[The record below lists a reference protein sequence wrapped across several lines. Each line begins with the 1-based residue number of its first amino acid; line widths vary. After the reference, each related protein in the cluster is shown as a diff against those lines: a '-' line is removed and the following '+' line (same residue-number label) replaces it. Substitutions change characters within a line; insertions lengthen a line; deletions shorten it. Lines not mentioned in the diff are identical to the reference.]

1 MAEALIINCSPTAK
15 SLPIRVGL
23 REKTFAR
30 HGIDLLL
37 VSTDNSREQRS
48 GLARR
53 DFHVV
58 HVAVDNAI
66 AMRDVD
72 QLDVIVVMGGDS
84 GMNEFFVQ
92 SHVASIAD
100 IRGGRLV
107 VDAPD
112 TAFALQA
119 YKILEDQGLARDRD
133 YQVVAIGRGEL
144 RIQAMR
150 ADKANTAAIL
160 NLPYSLEARRL
171 GLRSLGDTTK
181 FIGPYQA
188 GSAFAMRAWAEAHRE
203 QLIRYIAAYLESLRW
218 VLDPRNHQACADILI
233 ADLGTAPDIANETM
247 ELLRRPGFGLEPQAA
262 IDEAGL
268 RNTIALRASQQ
279 ASSRLRDPREYVDLS
294 YYTAALALA
303 KAQAPFADP
312 EHFETAEKEIAREK
326 RHAHL
331 SFRK

>member
-1 MAEALIINCSPTAK
+1 VADALIVNCSPTAK

-23 REKTFAR
+23 WEGVFAR
-30 HGIDLLL
+30 YGIDLRL

-48 GLARR
+48 GLARG
-53 DFHVV
+53 DFDLV

-66 AMRDVD
+66 AMREVE
-72 QLDVIVVMGGDS
+72 QLDVVVFMGGDS
-84 GMNEFFVQ
+84 GMNELFVQ
-92 SHVASIAD
+92 PDVGSIAE
-100 IRGGRLV
+100 IRSGRLV

-119 YKILEDQGLARDRD
+119 YKILEDHDLLRDRD
-133 YQVVAIGRGEL
+133 YQVVAVGRGEL
-144 RIQAMR
+144 RIEAMR
-150 ADKANTAAIL
+150 TDKANTAAIL

-188 GSAFAMRAWAEAHRE
+188 GSAFAMRAWAQSHRE
-203 QLIRYIAAYLESLRW
+203 QLIRYIAAYLECLRL
-218 VLDPRNHQACADILI
+218 VLDPLNHQGCVDILVN
-233 ADLGTAPDIANETM
+233 DLGTSPEVADETV
-247 ELLRRPGFGLEPQAA
+247 ELLCRPGFGLHPAAA

-279 ASSRLRDPREYVDLS
+279 IGSRLRDPREYIDLS

-303 KAQAPFADP
+303 KPQATPRGPTSITTAIGANAD
-312 EHFETAEKEIAREK
+312 A
-326 RHAHL
+326 
-331 SFRK
+331 

>member
-1 MAEALIINCSPTAK
+1 LIVNCSPTAK

-23 REKTFAR
+23 REKIFAR
-30 HGIDLLL
+30 YGIELRL

-48 GLARR
+48 GLARG

-66 AMRDVD
+66 AMIEVD
-72 QLDVIVVMGGDS
+72 HLDVIVFMGGDS
-84 GMNEFFVQ
+84 GMNELFVQ
-92 SHVASIAD
+92 SEVGSLGE
-100 IRGGRLV
+100 IRDGRLV

-119 YKILEDQGLARDRD
+119 YKILESQGLIRDRD
-133 YQVVAIGRGEL
+133 YQVLPVGRGEL
-144 RIQAMR
+144 RIEAMR
-150 ADKANTAAIL
+150 TDRANTAAIL

-171 GLRSLGDTTK
+171 GLRSLGDTTN

-188 GSAFAMRAWAEAHRE
+188 GSAFTMRAWAEAHRD

-218 VLDPRNHQACADILI
+218 VLDPLNHQACADILVE
-233 ADLGTAPDIANETM
+233 DLGTEPDIASESV
-247 ELLRRPGFGLEPQAA
+247 ELLRRPGFGLEPNAA

-279 ASSRLRDPREYVDLS
+279 AGSRLRDPREYVDLS
-294 YYTAALALA
+294 YYTAALALPKPHAPPLVA
-303 KAQAPFADP
+303 K
-312 EHFETAEKEIAREK
+312 KE
-326 RHAHL
+326 
-331 SFRK
+331 